1 MIRALIADDSE
12 TARAH
17 LTSILSDDPE
27 IEVVALA
34 RDGVEAVALAERRR
48 PDVILMDI
56 HMPEMNGFD
65 ATKRIMTEHPTPIV
79 IISGVVDIH
88 EVKVSMRAFH
98 MGALALVGKPRGGVG
113 AEAARDAASLR
124 ETVKAMA
131 AVKVVR
137 HRVRFS
143 ADEEAPPVPGGNRAG
158 TVRSRARVL
167 AIAASTGGPAAL
179 ERILAALPGDFAVP
193 ILVVQHIARGFLEGL
208 AAWLNDATLLSVGL
222 AENGD
227 QPMPGHVYLPRDDH
241 HLGIGADGR
250 LLLSPDPAING
261 FRPSATYLFRSV
273 AAAFGPAAIGVI
285 LTGMGDDGVEG
296 LRAMRRQGARI
307 VAQDR
312 ESAIVHGMPGAAI
325 AAGLPHDVLPLN
337 RMASHLRELVC

>member
-17 LTSILSDDPE
+17 LASILSDDPE

-34 RDGVEAVALAERRR
+34 RDGAEAVALAERWR

-56 HMPEMNGFD
+56 YMPEMNGFE
-65 ATKRIMTEHPTPIV
+65 ATKRIMTDHPTPIV
-79 IISGVVDIH
+79 IVSGVVDIH

-98 MGALALVGKPRGGVG
+98 MGALALVGKPRGGTG
-113 AEAARDAASLR
+113 AEASREAASLR

-143 ADEEAPPVPGGNRAG
+143 ADKDALPPPDGHRAKPI
-158 TVRSRARVL
+158 RARVL

-179 ERILAALPGDFAVP
+179 ERILAALPGDFALP
-193 ILVVQHIARGFLEGL
+193 ILIVQHIARGFLEGL
-208 AAWLNDATLLSVGL
+208 AAWLNDATLLSVRL
-222 AENGD
+222 AEAGD
-227 QPMPGHVYLPRDDH
+227 RPMPGHVYLPRDDH
-241 HLGIGADGR
+241 HLAVGIDGR
-250 LLLSPDPAING
+250 LYLSPDPAING

-312 ESAIVHGMPGAAI
+312 ESAIVNGMPGAAV
-325 AAGLPHDVLPLN
+325 AAGLPHDVLALDRIAP
-337 RMASHLRELVC
+337 HLRELVC